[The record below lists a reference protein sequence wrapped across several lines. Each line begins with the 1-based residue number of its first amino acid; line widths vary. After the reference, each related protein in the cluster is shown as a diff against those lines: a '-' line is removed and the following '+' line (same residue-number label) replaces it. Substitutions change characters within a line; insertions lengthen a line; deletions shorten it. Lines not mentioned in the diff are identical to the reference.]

1 MLKHFPSSMG
11 VAAAHRPTRAR
22 GDEDA
27 VMFARRATRMAMAA
41 AGPGPPRQGARRQL
55 TRGGLQM

>member
-1 MLKHFPSSMG
+1 MG